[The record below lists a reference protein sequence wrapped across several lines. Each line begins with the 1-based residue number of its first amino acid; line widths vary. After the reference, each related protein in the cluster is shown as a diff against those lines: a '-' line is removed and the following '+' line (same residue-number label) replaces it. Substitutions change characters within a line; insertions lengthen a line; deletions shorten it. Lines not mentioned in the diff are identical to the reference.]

1 MKKKLW
7 ILWLIGLLS
16 PLVLTAQVTVK
27 EVQMEIPTY
36 VTGPDDPAPPFG
48 LPNVYPYPLQTDITR
63 TKVLQKH
70 RVVVLENEYI
80 RVLILP
86 DIGGRILAA
95 IDKTNQDFDFIYYNH
110 VIKPGL
116 VSLRGAWLSGGI
128 EWNFPTLG
136 HTVNTVSP
144 VKYKII
150 NRQEGGVT
158 CLVGTEEWVRR
169 MKWEVFITLYPGR
182 SYFTTR
188 IRLENR
194 TLTHNNGYFW
204 ANAATHDWD
213 DTRVIF
219 PPTNY
224 TYAGG
229 RANPTPWPIFEG
241 RDVSWVKNTAN
252 PYDYFCG
259 TPGDFNAAYNYA
271 RDNGTAHYA
280 DRYDSPGKKFWTWG
294 TAPSGMI
301 WEDLLTDEN
310 GQYIEV
316 QSGRLL
322 TQGDTWVFDPLH
334 REDWTEWWFP
344 LKKMGGLAKATPDA
358 AVNFEVRDTGVF
370 VALNVTGEVKGAD
383 LKLTRDGETVLSEK
397 VDLTPAGF
405 YRKEIPLARKDGL
418 FKLSLADS
426 AGRTIIYY
434 STEKPVIPPPELQPV
449 ISDAEAVT
457 AEAKYLQGY
466 YALKHWDA
474 ESAAG
479 FFKKAL
485 EVDPNFS
492 PALRWLGILDYKTGK
507 TREALDLFNRCL
519 GRDEDDHVARYYR
532 GLAKKRLGLSERT
545 EDDLAMAAR
554 RAATRPAAAY
564 ALAAIGAGQG
574 DLEKAILWL
583 SDALAAAPSSTR
595 VQVMMA
601 AGWRH
606 LGIKKG
612 AEADIAETEGKDPI
626 DSLALLEGY
635 LLRGHGDLSI
645 LRNDP
650 EYFLEAAAD
659 YADFGFYEDA
669 ARVIEVYLD
678 NPKARPSPMLY
689 YDWAYYCEKQGLA
702 DEAKKHC
709 AQAAACSLDYAF
721 PFRTE
726 SEDVLRA
733 ALKFNPADWKA
744 RYLLGNLLT
753 AELRWEE
760 GLAEFEKAAE
770 AGPPFAMLYRNLGE
784 LYWKRAARLPDA
796 VRMYERAVALDKN
809 NYHLFGSLDE
819 LYARTEDSAARDRL
833 FRQAP
838 ESVRKNFNT
847 VLKRAQF
854 FVETGDHTQALQ
866 LLRSNTFLPWEG
878 WTNAHQVYVLAN
890 VKQALTLVGRKKY
903 GPASSYLRVAKD
915 YPKNLGTGRPASPV
929 FSLQDYY
936 LGLCYQLMGRKAEAE
951 KLFQE
956 AIKYGVAG
964 TPETV
969 YYRALALRQTGR
981 DGDARALLER
991 MRNEAEGALDKEET
1005 APGFTKAALACQ
1017 GLGDSGLALKYFES
1031 AVKLDPALRWT
1042 SLFLDEQRLARK

>member
-1 MKKKLW
+1 MKKTLW
-7 ILWLIGLLS
+7 ILCLISLLS

-27 EVQMEIPTY
+27 EIQMEIPTY

-48 LPNVYPYPLQTDITR
+48 LPNIYPYPLQTDITR

-95 IDKTNQDFDFIYYNH
+95 IDKTNRDFDFIYYNH

-144 VKYKII
+144 VKYQIQK
-150 NRQEGGVT
+150 RADGSAA

-188 IRLENR
+188 IILENR
-194 TLTHNNGYFW
+194 ALTHNNGYFW

-229 RANPTPWPIFEG
+229 RANPTPWPLFEG

-322 TQGDTWVFDPLH
+322 TQGDTWIFDPLH

-344 LKKMGGLAKATPDA
+344 LKKMGGLVKATPDA
-358 AVNFEVRDTGVF
+358 AVNLEVRDKGVF
-370 VALNVTGEVKGAD
+370 VALNVTGEVKGAE
-383 LKLTRDGETVLSEK
+383 LKITRDGESVFSEK
-397 VDLTPAGF
+397 VNLTPAGY
-405 YRKEIPLARKDGL
+405 YRKEIPLAKKDGP

-426 AGRTIIYY
+426 AGRTIIEY

-449 ISDAEAVT
+449 ISDAGAVT

-474 ESAAG
+474 ESAKG

-485 EVDPNFS
+485 EMDPNFS
-492 PALRWLGILDYKTGK
+492 PALRWLGILYYKTGK
-507 TREALDLFNRCL
+507 TREALDLFTRCL

-545 EDDLAMAAR
+545 EEDLAMASR
-554 RAATRPAAAY
+554 RAAGNPGATY
-564 ALAAIGAGQG
+564 ALAALQSSRKDYTQAFGTLQG
-574 DLEKAILWL
+574 VQSSSSKARVML
-583 SDALAAAPSSTR
+583 SALARHDGDA
-595 VQVMMA
+595 VQAEQVA
-601 AGWRH
+601 AGA
-606 LGIKKG
+606 L
-612 AEADIAETEGKDPI
+612 TLDPI
-626 DSLALLEGY
+626 DSLAVLESY
-635 LLRGHGDLSI
+635 LVKGSGDLTV

-659 YADFGFYEDA
+659 YADFGLYDDA
-669 ARVIEVYLD
+669 ARVIEVYLND
-678 NPKARPSPMLY
+678 PVARPYPMLY
-689 YDWAYYCEKQGLA
+689 YDRGYYCEKQGLM
-702 DEAKKHC
+702 DEAKKHYI
-709 AQAAACSLDYAF
+709 QAAACSLDYAF

-733 ALKFNPADWKA
+733 ALGFNPADWKA

-760 GLAEFEKAAE
+760 GLAEFQKAAE
-770 AGPPFAMLYRNLGE
+770 AGPRFAMLYRNLGE
-784 LYWKRAARLPDA
+784 LYLKRAGRVPDA
-796 VRMYERAVALDKN
+796 VTMYERAVALDKN
-809 NYHLFGSLDE
+809 NYHLYGMLDE
-819 LYARTEDSAARDRL
+819 LYARSGDNAARDRL

-838 ESVRKNFNT
+838 ESVQKNFNT

-854 FVETGDHTQALQ
+854 FVETGEQARALQ
-866 LLRSNTFLPWEG
+866 LFRSNTFLPWEG

-890 VKQALTLVGRKKY
+890 VKEALDLIGRKAY
-903 GPASSYLRVAKD
+903 GPAASYLLAAKD

-936 LGLCYQLMGRKAEAE
+936 LGLCSQSMGRKSEAV
-951 KLFQE
+951 KFFQDT
-956 AIKYGVAG
+956 IKYGATG
-964 TPETV
+964 SPEAV
-969 YYRALALRQTGR
+969 YYQALALKQTGHE
-981 DGDARALLER
+981 AEAKALLER

-1005 APGFTKAALACQ
+1005 APGFYQVALACR
-1017 GLGDSGLALKYFES
+1017 GLGDGVPAAKYFES
-1031 AVKLDPALRWT
+1031 AVKLDPSLRWT
-1042 SLFLDEQRLARK
+1042 SLFLDEQKIAKK

>member
-1 MKKKLW
+1 MRRALSS
-7 ILWLIGLLS
+7 LLAALLFA
-16 PLVLTAQVTVK
+16 PLALTAQVTVK
-27 EVQMEIPTY
+27 EVQMDIPTY
-36 VTGPDDPAPPFG
+36 VTGPDDPAPPFA

-63 TKVLQKH
+63 NKVLQKH

-95 IDKTNQDFDFIYYNH
+95 IDKTNKDFDFIYYNH

-150 NRQEGGVT
+150 TRQEGGIT
-158 CLVGTEEWVRR
+158 CVVGTEEWVRR

-219 PPTNY
+219 PPTDY

-259 TPGDFNAAYNYA
+259 TPGDFNAAYNTT

-301 WEDLLTDEN
+301 WEDILTDKD

-322 TQGDTWVFDPLH
+322 TQGDSWIFDPLH

-344 LKKMGGLAKATPDA
+344 LKKMGGLVKATPDA
-358 AVNFEVRDTGVF
+358 AVNLEVRDKGVF
-370 VALNVTGEVKGAD
+370 VALNVTGEIKEAR
-383 LKLTRDGETVLSEK
+383 LILTRDGKDFYSEK
-397 VDLTPAGF
+397 LSLSPAGYF
-405 YRKEIPLARKDGL
+405 RKEIPLDKKDGV
-418 FKLSLADS
+418 FKLSLVSA
-426 AGRTIIYY
+426 AGRTIIDY
-434 STEKPVIPPPELQPV
+434 STEEPVIPPPELQPV

-479 FFKKAL
+479 CFRKAL
-485 EVDPNFS
+485 EMDPNFS
-492 PALRWLGILDYKTGK
+492 PALRWLGILYYKTGK
-507 TREALDLFNRCL
+507 TQEALDLFNRCL

-545 EDDLAMAAR
+545 EEDLAMASR
-554 RAATRPAAAY
+554 RAAAYPGATY
-564 ALAAIGAGQG
+564 ALAALQSGRKDYTQARMTLQG
-574 DLEKAILWL
+574 IQARSSKPRAML
-583 SDALAAAPSSTR
+583 SALARHDGDNAQAEQIVTDALK
-595 VQVMMA
+595 
-601 AGWRH
+601 
-606 LGIKKG
+606 L
-612 AEADIAETEGKDPI
+612 DPI
-626 DSLALLEGY
+626 DSLIVLESY
-635 LLRGHGDLSI
+635 LVKGSGDLSI

-659 YADFGFYEDA
+659 YADFGLTDDA
-669 ARVIEVYLD
+669 ARVIQVYLD
-678 NPKARPSPMLY
+678 DPNARQHPMLY
-689 YDWAYYCEKQGLA
+689 YDRGYYSEKQGLL
-702 DEAKKHC
+702 DEAKKLY
-709 AQAAACSLDYAF
+709 ARAAACSLDYVF

-733 ALKFNPADWKA
+733 ALKVDPADWKA
-744 RYLLGNLLT
+744 RTLLGCLLT
-753 AELRWEE
+753 AELRWQE
-760 GLAEFEKAAE
+760 GLAEFEKAAV
-770 AGPPFAMLYRNLGE
+770 AVPPFAMLYRNLGE
-784 LYWKRAARLPDA
+784 LYWKRAGRVLDA
-796 VRMYERAVALDKN
+796 VKMYERAVALDKGN
-809 NYHLFGSLDE
+809 FGLFGVLDE
-819 LYARTEDSAARDRL
+819 LYARTGDLAARDRL

-838 ESVRKNFNT
+838 EPVRKNFNT
-847 VLKRAQF
+847 VLKRAQY
-854 FVETGDHTQALQ
+854 FVETGEHTRALQ

-890 VKQALTLVGRKKY
+890 VKQALAFVGRKDY
-903 GPASSYLRVAKD
+903 AAAASYLLAAKD
-915 YPKNLGTGRPASPV
+915 YPRNLGTGRPASPV

-936 LGLCYQLMGRKAEAE
+936 LGLCYQRMGKKAEAVKFFE
-951 KLFQE
+951 E
-956 AIKYGVAG
+956 AINDGAVG
-964 TPETV
+964 SPEAV
-969 YYRALALRQTGR
+969 YYQALALKQTGR
-981 DGDARALLER
+981 EGEALALLER

-1005 APGFTKAALACQ
+1005 APGFFKAALACL
-1017 GLGDSGLALKYFES
+1017 GLGDVTLAARYFGS
-1031 AVKLDPALRWT
+1031 AVKLDSSLRWT
-1042 SLFLDEQRLARK
+1042 SLFPDEQRLARK